1 MDYCRNEKLR
11 KLRENTPT
19 IFAPNCWG
27 GLTYHHLGLEF
38 CSPLIN
44 MHIPHDEYLRFL
56 RDPKYYMS
64 QELVLRQMYIDDSL
78 ERPFPVAMMG
88 DVSLW
93 MNHYTDF
100 DEARDI
106 WERRKERIKWD
117 NLFVMFFDE
126 TPELVEQF
134 LELKYDKKVCFVPWE
149 TDTKGLIPV
158 PYRKYAQLKRYPF
171 WEIVNNLAL
180 GDFILYDDV
189 ELLHDCRY
197 VKIGDILRD
206 NQIVSK
212 YQGDTKRDTEKIKKP
227 NP

>member
-78 ERPFPVAMMG
+78 EKPFPVAMMG

-100 DEARDI
+100 EEARDI

-158 PYRKYAQLKRYPF
+158 PYKKYAQLKRYPF

-189 ELLHDCRY
+189 PLLY
-197 VKIGDILRD
+197 GAKFVQIGDILRD
-206 NQIVSK
+206 GQIVNK
-212 YQGDTKRDTEKIKKP
+212 YQK
-227 NP
+227 

>member
-212 YQGDTKRDTEKIKKP
+212 YQGDTKRDTEK
-227 NP
+227 